1 MQNRNRMNTVFNIN
15 RFWNLIKKEFV
26 TYRKQYLFVI
36 CGLVAYF
43 VIAALM
49 YHLYDNSF
57 AFMLQFIA
65 VIYVVLIMCVAPFL
79 DKSLKESNILFYL
92 SGPVSTFER
101 FLMMW
106 GKNVIVFPLVIFI
119 ISYILSFISS
129 VTFDEEYGSLP
140 LFIGSLSNLYTL
152 FAIQSVFMFGYIYFR
167 KRAFIKT
174 LIAMAIF
181 LTVVLSIF
189 QIIITQFYPE
199 LQQLGLPLPN
209 SQKGGFNLFDRDYME
224 RAGLTIP
231 FAYDVAR
238 SIIILIFPLGMWILS
253 YFRLRET
260 EI

>member
-1 MQNRNRMNTVFNIN
+1 
-15 RFWNLIKKEFV
+15 
-26 TYRKQYLFVI
+26 
-36 CGLVAYF
+36 
-43 VIAALM
+43 
-49 YHLYDNSF
+49 
-57 AFMLQFIA
+57 
-65 VIYVVLIMCVAPFL
+65 
-79 DKSLKESNILFYL
+79 
-92 SGPVSTFER
+92 
-101 FLMMW
+101 MMW

-129 VTFDEEYGSLP
+129 VTFDKEYGSLS

-181 LTVVLSIF
+181 LTVAISIS
-189 QIIITQFYPE
+189 QIIITQFYQE
-199 LQQLGLPLPN
+199 LLQLGEPLPN
-209 SQKGGFNLFDRDYME
+209 FQKGSYNMLDRDSLE

-238 SIIILIFPLGMWILS
+238 SIIILIFPFGMWMLS